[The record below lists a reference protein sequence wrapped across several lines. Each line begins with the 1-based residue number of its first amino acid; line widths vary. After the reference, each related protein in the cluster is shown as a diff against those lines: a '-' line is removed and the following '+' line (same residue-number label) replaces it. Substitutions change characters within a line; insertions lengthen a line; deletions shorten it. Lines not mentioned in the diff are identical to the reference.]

1 MGTDEQVV
9 FVLELTVAVGPLAV
23 YFLALGLLNS
33 RPCPYLI
40 GLRADFS
47 FLSIAFFPVLMVPLA
62 ALAVHGRFGFWMVG
76 LAAVVPAIW
85 GGVRYRIGAG
95 WVIYNV
101 DERGCREAVIR
112 ACRRI
117 GWEVTGEPDR
127 LQVVSPRLELR
138 LSAFSLLRNVTL
150 RIAAEEDR
158 DTALVA
164 ERLGEAL
171 ERELNTEALLPS
183 PTGAGLVLVGS
194 ALLAMPMW
202 YLFHHMEAVVD
213 VVRRVFLA

>member
-1 MGTDEQVV
+1 MGADEQVV
-9 FVLELTVAVGPLAV
+9 FVLELMVAVGPLAV

-33 RPCPYLI
+33 RSRPCLI

-47 FLSIAFFPVLMVPLA
+47 FLSIAFFPILMVPLGV
-62 ALAVHGRFGFWMVG
+62 LAVHNRPGFWMVG
-76 LAAVVPAIW
+76 LAALVPVIW

-101 DERGCREAVIR
+101 DEWCCREAVIR

-117 GWEVTGEPDR
+117 GWEVTEEPDR
-127 LQVVSPRLELR
+127 LQVVSPKVELR
-138 LSAFSLLRNVTL
+138 LSAFPLLRNVTL
-150 RIAAEEDR
+150 RIAADEGRE
-158 DTALVA
+158 TARAV
-164 ERLGEAL
+164 ERFSGAL

-202 YLFHHMEAVVD
+202 YLVHHMEAVVD
-213 VVRRVFLA
+213 VVRRIFLA